1 MGAGWGGA
9 GASLMKLVKLLMAC
23 WRAAAAKCV
32 PVALT
37 MMFIDLVNDGLTWD
51 SVSGELVFSPL
62 TWGIL
67 TFAVAAVGVWSLR
80 RRAGAAGIPLS
91 VEALDDRQTHVL
103 RPVPVSDGWQER
115 VREKLAASERAL
127 LVAEKGHEEVHF
139 RWRPGR
145 GKQSV
150 WGSMSFD
157 APSGDVVLDVRDGE
171 GLLGVAGL
179 GNGSS
184 FAAVC
189 QIAGATG
196 LESGTARG

>member
-1 MGAGWGGA
+1 M
-9 GASLMKLVKLLMAC
+9 KLLMAC
-23 WRAAAAKCV
+23 WRAAAARCV
-32 PVALT
+32 PLALT

-51 SVSGELVFSPL
+51 FVSGELVFIPL
-62 TWGIL
+62 IWGIL
-67 TFAVAAVGVWSLR
+67 TLATAAVGVRSLR

-115 VREKLAASERAL
+115 VREKLAASERAF

-139 RWRPGR
+139 WWRPGR

-171 GLLGVAGL
+171 ALLGVAGL
-179 GNGSS
+179 GKGSS
-184 FAAVC
+184 FVAVC

>member
-1 MGAGWGGA
+1 MRIAN
-9 GASLMKLVKLLMAC
+9 LLMAC
-23 WRAAAAKCV
+23 WRAAAVRCV
-32 PVALT
+32 SLALT
-37 MMFIDLVNDGLTWD
+37 MTFIDLVNDGFTWD

-67 TFAVAAVGVWSLR
+67 TFAVAVVGVWSLR
-80 RRAGAAGIPLS
+80 RRAGTAGIPLS
-91 VEALDDRQTHVL
+91 VEALDGRQTHVL

-115 VREKLAASERAL
+115 VRERLAASERAF
-127 LVAEKGHEEVHF
+127 LVAEKGHEGIHF

-145 GKQSV
+145 GQQSV
-150 WGSMSFD
+150 RGSMSFD
-157 APSGDVVLDVRDGE
+157 VPSGDVVLDVREGE

-179 GNGSS
+179 GKGSS

>member
-1 MGAGWGGA
+1 
-9 GASLMKLVKLLMAC
+9 MKLVKLLMAC

-37 MMFIDLVNDGLTWD
+37 MMLIDLVNDGFTWD
-51 SVSGELVFSPL
+51 SVSGELVFIPL
-62 TWGIL
+62 IWGIL
-67 TFAVAAVGVWSLR
+67 TFATAAVGVRSLR

-115 VREKLAASERAL
+115 VREKLAASERAF
-127 LVAEKGHEEVHF
+127 LVAEKGQEEVHF

-150 WGSMSFD
+150 WGSMSFE

-179 GNGSS
+179 GKGSS

>member
-1 MGAGWGGA
+1 
-9 GASLMKLVKLLMAC
+9 MKLVKLLMVC
-23 WRAAAAKCV
+23 WRVAAAQCV
-32 PVALT
+32 PLALIMT
-37 MMFIDLVNDGLTWD
+37 FIDLVNDGLTWD
-51 SVSGELVFSPL
+51 SVSGELVFTPL

-67 TFAVAAVGVWSLR
+67 TFAVAVGGVWSLR
-80 RRAGAAGIPLS
+80 RRAGATGIPLS
-91 VEALDDRQTHVL
+91 AEALDDRQTHVL

-115 VREKLAASERAL
+115 VREKLAASERVF
-127 LVAEKGHEEVHF
+127 LVAEKGQEEIHF

-179 GNGSS
+179 GKGSS

-196 LESGTARG
+196 LESGTVRG

>member
-1 MGAGWGGA
+1 
-9 GASLMKLVKLLMAC
+9 MKLVKLLMVC
-23 WRAAAAKCV
+23 WRVAAAQCV
-32 PVALT
+32 PLALIMT
-37 MMFIDLVNDGLTWD
+37 FIDLVNDGLTWD
-51 SVSGELVFSPL
+51 SVSGELVFTPL

-67 TFAVAAVGVWSLR
+67 TFAVAVGGVWSLR
-80 RRAGAAGIPLS
+80 RRAGATGIPLS

-115 VREKLAASERAL
+115 VREKLAASERVF
-127 LVAEKGHEEVHF
+127 LVAEKGQEEIHF
-139 RWRPGR
+139 RWRPGW

-179 GNGSS
+179 GKGSS

-196 LESGTARG
+196 LESGTVRG

>member
-1 MGAGWGGA
+1 MR
-9 GASLMKLVKLLMAC
+9 LVKLLMAC

-32 PVALT
+32 SLALT
-37 MMFIDLVNDGLTWD
+37 MMFIDFVNDGFTWD
-51 SVSGELVFSPL
+51 SVSGEVVFGPLV
-62 TWGIL
+62 WGIL
-67 TFAVAAVGVWSLR
+67 TFAVAAVGVWSLGQ
-80 RRAGAAGIPLS
+80 RAGAAGIPLC

-115 VREKLAASERAL
+115 VREKLAGSERAF
-127 LVAEKGHEEVHF
+127 LVAEKGQEEIHF

-179 GNGSS
+179 GKGSS

-189 QIAGATG
+189 QIAGVTG
-196 LESGTARG
+196 LASGSACG